1 MLNNVRKFLPFI
13 AVAFIGGFFAYI
25 FLSWWKSPPVITGSD
40 AVAIANTYIVF
51 TTIIFVA
58 FTLVITLL
66 GYVFTQQFAHTK
78 EMHIKHLLNEVE
90 EELKSNKN
98 DQGIKFIDAA
108 FENPDIQ
115 KHVENKINDK
125 LTQLVNEKKR
135 IANENAGKAKT
146 EADKIEEIS
155 SQLKGG

>member
-1 MLNNVRKFLPFI
+1 MFKNVSKFFPYI
-13 AVAFIGGFFAYI
+13 AVAFIGGFFSYM
-25 FLSWWKSPPVITGSD
+25 FLCWWKAPTIAAND
-40 AVAIANTYIVF
+40 AVSIANTYIVF

-66 GYVFTQQFAHTK
+66 GFVFTQQFSQSK
-78 EMHIKHLLNEVE
+78 EMHIKHLLNEIE

-108 FENPDIQ
+108 FENPDVQ

-125 LTQLVNEKKR
+125 LTQLVEEKKK
-135 IANENAGKAKT
+135 IAVENAGKANT
-146 EADKIEEIS
+146 EAEKIQEVS
-155 SQLKGG
+155 KQLQ